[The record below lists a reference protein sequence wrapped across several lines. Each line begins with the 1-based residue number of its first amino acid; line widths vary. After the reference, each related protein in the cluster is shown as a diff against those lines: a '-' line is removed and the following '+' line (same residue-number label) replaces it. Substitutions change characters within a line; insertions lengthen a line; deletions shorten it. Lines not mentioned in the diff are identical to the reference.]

1 MTIHPPKRTRRVYR
15 RRRALPERVRNC
27 GREGVARARDALDH
41 PEPAQL
47 EFEVSPAAPLH
58 GREEADERS

>member
-15 RRRALPERVRNC
+15 RRRTLPDRVRNC

-41 PEPAQL
+41 PEPEQL
-47 EFEVSPAAPLH
+47 ELEISPAAPLD
-58 GREEADERS
+58 GRDGADERG